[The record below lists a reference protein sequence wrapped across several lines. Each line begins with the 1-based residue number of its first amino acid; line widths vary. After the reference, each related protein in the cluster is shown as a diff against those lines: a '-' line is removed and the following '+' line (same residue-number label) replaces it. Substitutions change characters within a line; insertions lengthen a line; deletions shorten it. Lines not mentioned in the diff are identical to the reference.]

1 MGNLRPVVTNEQEKF
16 MSYQSVAIPEELA
29 HRLQHVF
36 HLSKLPDTLGRLAA
50 FTEADLG
57 PFTEGVAE
65 GLISA
70 TPTRHQVR
78 IGSETFYTHCV
89 MDAFI
94 LPALRDQPAEIIS
107 SDPET
112 GEQVCVR
119 VTSEGFIE
127 DSAALAEA
135 TVSFGVAREG
145 VGSVYAVA
153 CPFINIFASWAN
165 YEKWTQAHREA
176 LTLAIPLEDAVA
188 LARAWVGAGNRCC

>member
-1 MGNLRPVVTNEQEKF
+1 MIV
-16 MSYQSVAIPEELA
+16 IPEELA
-29 HRLQHVF
+29 HRLQQVF
-36 HLSKLPDTLGRLAA
+36 HLSKLPRTLDDLAA

-57 PFTEGVAE
+57 PFTEGAAA

-78 IGSETFYTHCV
+78 IGGETFYTHCV

-94 LPALRDQPAEIIS
+94 LPALRGESAEIIS

-112 GEQVCVR
+112 GEQVWVR
-119 VTSEGFIE
+119 VTTEGYVE

-145 VGSVYAVA
+145 AGSVYAVA
-153 CPFINIFASWAN
+153 CPFINLFASRAN
-165 YEKWTQAHREA
+165 YEKWTQTHREA
-176 LTLAIPLEDAVA
+176 LTLAIPLEEAVA
-188 LARAWVGAGNRCC
+188 LARAWVSALDRCC

>member
-1 MGNLRPVVTNEQEKF
+1 
-16 MSYQSVAIPEELA
+16 MSYQSVAIPEDLA
-29 HRLQHVF
+29 HRLQQVF
-36 HLSKLPDTLGRLAA
+36 HLSRLPHRLDDLAA
-50 FTEADLG
+50 FTEAGLG

-70 TPTRHQVR
+70 TPTRHRVR
-78 IGSETFYTHCV
+78 IGGETFYTHCV

-112 GEQVCVR
+112 GEQLRVR
-119 VTSEGFIE
+119 ITTEGYVE

-145 VGSVYAVA
+145 AESVYAVA
-153 CPFINIFASWAN
+153 CPFINLFASRAN

-176 LTLAIPLEDAVA
+176 LTLAIPLKDAVA
-188 LARAWVGAGNRCC
+188 LARAWAK